1 MQFSAFCVAPETSKS
16 GGKFLETFT
25 FCRPALW
32 KRAFWEARAH
42 YEKHH
47 FRHTLLSGKNLQI
60 LFQPDRFSSL
70 KSCRGRLIL
79 QLLRSP
85 DCNFL
90 QSGIC
95 KASRAK
101 LFSWVLLKSFGGFS
115 EDLMSATCG
124 SCLKRSNLN
133 RFKTWRLWQTS
144 LLLRLRLN
152 LRVRPS
158 HPLKPNTH
166 IHFP

>member
-1 MQFSAFCVAPETSKS
+1 MFCHPAFWNWAFCEV
-16 GGKFLETFT
+16 GV
-25 FCRPALW
+25 
-32 KRAFWEARAH
+32 H

-95 KASRAK
+95 KAYRTE
-101 LFSWVLLKSFGGFS
+101 LFSWVLRKSFGGFS
-115 EDLMSATCG
+115 EDLMS
-124 SCLKRSNLN
+124 LKHSNLN
-133 RFKTWRLWQTS
+133 RFKTRRWWQTS
-144 LLLRLRLN
+144 LLLRLRPN

-158 HPLKPNTH
+158 HPLKLNTH
-166 IHFP
+166 IRFP